1 MLLNHFVTAVL
12 LHSAGQCDVGR
23 GGHFQTSFEGPT
35 RVGPMASGGY
45 TASTMTRTKSF
56 GTTLVLSLKKIFCLV
71 STALPRFT
79 HMNFEL
85 EH

>member
-56 GTTLVLSLKKIFCLV
+56 GTTLVLSLKQNILFGFN
-71 STALPRFT
+71 RFT
-79 HMNFEL
+79 AVYPHEF
-85 EH
+85 